1 MRTVEGGLE
10 GRKQRASDSERFPPL
25 QVRGFKGTPLE
36 FFDDKIMKV
45 IYNASGYEKE
55 KDARVRDFLHFVY
68 TNDPKEDD
76 FSVRLTQRVEMLK
89 QNEHFRE
96 VYAAMDLREMD
107 IRREALSEGKIQGA
121 IAAAVVA
128 VRDFNI
134 APQLAAQKMNAPLD
148 KVMEKLGMP
157 YKADGVS
164 GGGVLH

>member
-1 MRTVEGGLE
+1 
-10 GRKQRASDSERFPPL
+10 
-25 QVRGFKGTPLE
+25 
-36 FFDDKIMKV
+36 MKV

-107 IRREALSEGKIQGA
+107 IRREALSEGKIQGLMEGAINSAA
-121 IAAAVVA
+121 IA
-128 VRDFNI
+128 VREFNI
-134 APQLAAQKMNAPLD
+134 TPQLAAQKMNVPLD

-157 YKADGVS
+157 YKADNLS
-164 GGGVLH
+164 